1 MEVIEKRKKQLL
13 ASTDQANLLQTKP
26 TNKLNLSE
34 VEEQSTYNLIQFNW
48 LKESLISFLRLNMM
62 WKNYQKKSTI
72 VI

>member
-1 MEVIEKRKKQLL
+1 MIDFMEVIEKRKKQLL

-62 WKNYQKKSTI
+62 
-72 VI
+72 